1 MNGRHIYALI
11 SLIALTGCTVFTPK
25 AAEPDEGA
33 RARVRV
39 VGGGG
44 DLVVTPDKQPGEA
57 HGAFVAHSFLYT
69 GARQTLG
76 MPDNEEH
83 SRSADE
89 YYVIG
94 DQDVQVS
101 FNYNAIVPGDKF
113 TPGRSEKC
121 GPIDGQFH
129 AVAGADYQVSAKFD
143 PKSHGCVINVSSII
157 SKDGHTVDFQPV
169 PVMPRKLG

>member
-1 MNGRHIYALI
+1 MNGRYFYALL
-11 SLIALTGCTVFTPK
+11 SLIALSGCTTFTPK

-39 VGGGG
+39 IGGGG

-57 HGAFVAHSFLYT
+57 HGGFMAHSFLYT

-76 MPDNEEH
+76 MPDNDEH

-94 DQDVQVS
+94 DQGVQVS
-101 FNYNAIVPGDKF
+101 FNYNVIVPGDKF
-113 TPGRSEKC
+113 TPGRREKC

-129 AVAGADYQVSAKFD
+129 AVAGADYQVSASFD
-143 PKSHGCVINVSSII
+143 PKSHGCVINVSSIV
-157 SKDGHTVDFQPV
+157 SKGGRTVEFQPV
-169 PVMPRKLG
+169 PVVPRKLG